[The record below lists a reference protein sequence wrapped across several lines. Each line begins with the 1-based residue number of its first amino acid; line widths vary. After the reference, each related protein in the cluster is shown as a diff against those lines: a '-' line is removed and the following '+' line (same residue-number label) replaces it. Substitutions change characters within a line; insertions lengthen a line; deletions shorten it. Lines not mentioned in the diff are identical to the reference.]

1 MTGRC
6 DGLFGACDLG
16 SEDVFEF
23 EKFVVFFFFFFF
35 WGGGKIFVRT
45 LWSLTKT
52 KTQCSHCCAKK
63 KGILVVTSLLRSHF
77 RLFTQWEECCTM
89 SLKTAV

>member
-1 MTGRC
+1 MTRRC
-6 DGLFGACDLG
+6 DGLFWGCDLA

-23 EKFVVFFFFFFF
+23 QKFVVFF
-35 WGGGKIFVRT
+35 GGGKIFVRT
-45 LWSLTKT
+45 FWGLTKT

-63 KGILVVTSLLRSHF
+63 KGILVVTSLLHSHF
-77 RLFTQWEECCTM
+77 RLFTQQEERCAM